1 MVFRPEWQRHGSIWG
16 SIEKKTINS
25 NTKKINKMIR
35 KKLEYCRNNGFFLQN
50 YKSKMGGIS
59 EITVTSRNS
68 IVGIE
73 TFDDRIYY
81 DGEYRKYNF
90 KINHEI
96 FKITITVSELKFILS
111 KIKQRKKEER
121 LAEMQE
127 KAKIKAQRIAEIEAK
142 RKLKKRKIIKI

>member
-1 MVFRPEWQRHGSIWG
+1 
-16 SIEKKTINS
+16 
-25 NTKKINKMIR
+25 MIK
-35 KKLEYCRNNGFFLQN
+35 KKLEYCRNNGYFIPN
-50 YKSKMGGIS
+50 YKSKMGGMS

-73 TFDDRIYY
+73 TFDDRLYY

-96 FKITITVSELKFILS
+96 IKFTISISELKFILS
-111 KIKQRKKEER
+111 KIKQRKKDER
-121 LAEMQE
+121 LAEMQR
-127 KAKIKAQRIAEIEAK
+127 KAKIKAQKIAEIEAK

>member
-1 MVFRPEWQRHGSIWG
+1 MNVLISIFY
-16 SIEKKTINS
+16 I
-25 NTKKINKMIR
+25 MIR
-35 KKLEYCRNNGFFLQN
+35 EKLEYCRNNGYFIPN

-68 IVGIE
+68 IIAVE
-73 TFDDRIYY
+73 TFDDRLFY

-96 FKITITVSELKFILS
+96 IKITITVSDLKFKLS

-127 KAKIKAQRIAEIEAK
+127 KAEIKAQKIAEIEAK